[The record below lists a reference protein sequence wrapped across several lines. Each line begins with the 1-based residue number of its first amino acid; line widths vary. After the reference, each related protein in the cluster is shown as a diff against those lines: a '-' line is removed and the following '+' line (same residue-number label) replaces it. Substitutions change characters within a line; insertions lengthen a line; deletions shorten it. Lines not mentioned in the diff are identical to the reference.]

1 MSKTNPNISSNAISD
16 SSVNSL
22 IESALKSE
30 APPQPQRTP
39 KNKRKPQGQLS
50 EEKQKPPK
58 VINTNTTTGTQ
69 STQSH
74 HTKHTM
80 SQNNGTRPKML
91 RQDAKNLEGIPCVSA
106 HYTREAILRK
116 DAHHPPPA
124 PKEITFNE
132 VRNKLSN
139 YILENKHRLT
149 NMLDMKLK
157 ELMINALSDK
167 DEHNINFFNLDSEHM
182 SKLANSAFEIFTALC
197 DANADL
203 MKETNGHYEPA
214 KKSLASDLSVHIPT
228 IMNTNKEDLIPFL
241 TMASRNTE
249 LNKELNKLIIKGAN
263 FDNNWLTIIHDKMPT
278 AKSGTSVHSLENTVK
293 NIQKDTTE
301 HKHELIE
308 IDNQITKISVRIG
321 DLRTSE
327 LEGRYQQTEN
337 VLRLHNINSID
348 EGTPNHFRT
357 LSLPNQLNRIHNLIN
372 EHLPSGTA
380 YSTQIITPN
389 KNSKHFEALAVI
401 TFPHSNSKYL
411 FEKNFAEYRR
421 KNPICKLTTSRPNP
435 QKTTSDRDL
444 PETSDIKNKIGMLYN
459 QKVEEA
465 LQRNPNIQFHPL
477 AQHEINSIQ
486 VHTKTKRKPF
496 STYYEFLCPTN
507 NTTFM
512 IYTPSTN
519 PFNEYDFDEPIPNPL
534 TRKHSVSDPQ
544 YSKRYPPKTYTKKH

>member
-1 MSKTNPNISSNAISD
+1 MSISNPNISTHAISN
-16 SSVNSL
+16 SSLNSL
-22 IESALKSE
+22 IENALENETGPK
-30 APPQPQRTP
+30 PLRTP

-50 EEKQKPPK
+50 EEKQKTSK
-58 VINTNTTTGTQ
+58 VINTTS
-69 STQSH
+69 STQSPPSH
-74 HTKHTM
+74 HTQHTM

-91 RQDAKNLEGIPCVSA
+91 RQEAKNLEGISCVSA

-116 DAHHPPPA
+116 DAHHPSPA
-124 PKEITFNE
+124 QKEITYNE
-132 VRNKLSN
+132 VHNKISN

-149 NMLDMKLK
+149 NTLDMKLK
-157 ELMINALSDK
+157 DLMINALSDK
-167 DEHNINFFNLDSEHM
+167 DEHNTNFFNLGSDQM
-182 SKLANSAFEIFTALC
+182 AKLANSAFEIFTALC

-203 MKETNGHYEPA
+203 TKDTNGHYEPA
-214 KKSLASDLSVHIPT
+214 KKSLASKLSVHIPT
-228 IMNTNKEDLIPFL
+228 IMNNNKEDMIPFL

-263 FDNNWLTIIHDKMPT
+263 FDNNWLTIIHDTMPT
-278 AKSGTSVHSLENTVK
+278 AKSGTSIHCLENTVK

-308 IDNQITKISVRIG
+308 IDNQITKISVRLG

-337 VLRLHNINSID
+337 VIRLHNINSID

-357 LSLPNQLNRIHNLIN
+357 LNFPNQLNRIHNLIN

-389 KNSKHFEALAVI
+389 KNSKHFEALAVV
-401 TFPHSNSKYL
+401 TFLHSNSKYL
-411 FEKNFAEYRR
+411 FEKKFAEYRR
-421 KNPICKLTTSRPNP
+421 KNPNCKLTTSRPNP

-444 PETSDIKNKIGMLYN
+444 PETNDIKNKIGMLYN

-465 LQRNPNIQFHPL
+465 LQKNPNIQFHPL

-486 VHTKTKRKPF
+486 VHMKTKRKPF

-519 PFNEYDFDEPIPNPL
+519 PFNEYNFDETIPNPL

-544 YSKRYPPKTYTKKH
+544 YSIRYPPKTYTKKP